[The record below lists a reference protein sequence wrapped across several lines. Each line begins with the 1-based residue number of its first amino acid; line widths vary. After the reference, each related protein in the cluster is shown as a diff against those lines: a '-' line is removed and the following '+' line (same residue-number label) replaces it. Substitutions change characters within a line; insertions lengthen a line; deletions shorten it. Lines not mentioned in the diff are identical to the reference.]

1 MPTLRKREVIERGM
15 TVALIG
21 LTNVP
26 CCPSCHEDDGSN
38 VEFLDKD
45 SSVHHNDPISAIG
58 IVKATVFDKEQFFG
72 ISVSSTYTN
81 PSSDAPADTDPSD
94 EYQER
99 LSDIHPISRS
109 ATLGKRR
116 VAMRNAK

>member
-26 CCPSCHEDDGSN
+26 CCPSFHEDDGSN
-38 VEFLDKD
+38 VDFLKEHP
-45 SSVHHNDPISAIG
+45 SVHHNDPVSAIG
-58 IVKATVFDKEQFFG
+58 IVKATVFEKEQFFG

-81 PSSDAPADTDPSD
+81 PSSDAPTDTDPSD
-94 EYQER
+94 EYQEH
-99 LSDIHPISRS
+99 LSDIHPISSS
-109 ATLGKRR
+109 ATIGKRR